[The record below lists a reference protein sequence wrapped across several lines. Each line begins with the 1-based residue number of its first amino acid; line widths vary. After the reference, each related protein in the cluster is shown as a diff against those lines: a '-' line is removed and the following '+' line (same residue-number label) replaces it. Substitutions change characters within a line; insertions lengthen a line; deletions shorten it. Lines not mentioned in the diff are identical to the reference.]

1 MMLSRLRY
9 ENKRKLAGWLF
20 VMPWVIGAL
29 LFFIQPLI
37 KSVIYSFSERMTT
50 DDGIMWM
57 KVLEGNLFQNYIDAF
72 TKDPDF
78 LFLFKEALV
87 DMLYSVPAILV
98 FSLFIAL
105 LLAREFRGRTFMRA
119 VFFLPVIITSGI
131 VIDIMQ
137 NSMAN
142 LSGNTGIENTNILN
156 NAMLIDMLLDSGLP
170 RTLVDY
176 LANFVGRVVDL
187 VWKSGVQILIFL
199 SGILSIPPTYY
210 EVSRV
215 EGATAWE
222 SFWKITFPM
231 LVPYMMI
238 TLIYTTVDLLAAY
251 DNKVMQYIVDT
262 IYTNVL
268 FGYGSAL
275 SWLYFLAVFL
285 FVGLLFLIISRFSHS
300 DTK

>member
-1 MMLSRLRY
+1 MSRLRY
-9 ENKRKLAGWLF
+9 ESKRRLAGWLF
-20 VMPWVIGAL
+20 VLPWVIGAL
-29 LFFIQPLI
+29 LFFIQPLVQ
-37 KSVIYSFSERMTT
+37 SVIYSFCERMTN
-50 DDGIMWM
+50 DEGFMWM
-57 KVLEGNLFQNYIDAF
+57 EPLTGNPFQNYIDAF

-78 LFLFKEALV
+78 LWYFKDALT
-87 DMLYSVPAILV
+87 DMVYSVPAILV
-98 FSLFIAL
+98 FSLFIGL
-105 LLAREFRGRTFMRA
+105 LLSKEFRGRTFMRA

-142 LSGNTGIENTNILN
+142 LSGNSGIENTNIFN

-170 RTLVDY
+170 RALVDY
-176 LANFVGRVVDL
+176 LATFVGRVTDL

-231 LVPYMMI
+231 MVPYMMI

-275 SWLYFLAVFL
+275 SWLYFLSVFL

>member
-1 MMLSRLRY
+1 
-9 ENKRKLAGWLF
+9 
-20 VMPWVIGAL
+20 MPWVIGAL
-29 LFFIQPLI
+29 LFFVQPLI
-37 KSVIYSFSERMTT
+37 QSAYYSFCERVAT
-50 DDGIMWM
+50 DDGSLHMAA
-57 KVLEGNLFQNYIDAF
+57 LSGNPFQNYIDAF
-72 TKDPDF
+72 VKDANF
-78 LFLFKEALV
+78 LLYFKDALA

-105 LLAREFRGRTFMRA
+105 LLSKEFYGRAFMRS

-142 LSGNTGIENTNILN
+142 LSGNSGIESNNIFN
-156 NAMLIDMLLDSGLP
+156 NVMLIDLLLESGLP
-170 RTLVDY
+170 RALVDY
-176 LANFVGRVVDL
+176 LATLVGSITDL

-210 EVSRV
+210 EVGRV

-222 SFWKITFPM
+222 AFWKITFPM
-231 LVPYMMI
+231 LIPHMMI
-238 TLIYTTVDLLAAY
+238 TLIYTAVDLLAAY

-262 IYTNVL
+262 IYTNVM

-275 SWLYFLAVFL
+275 SWLYFLSVFL
-285 FVGLLFLIISRFSHS
+285 IVGLMFLIISRFSHS

>member
-1 MMLSRLRY
+1 MSRLRY
-9 ENKRKLAGWLF
+9 ESKRKLAGWIF
-20 VMPWVIGAL
+20 VLPWVIGVL

-37 KSVIYSFSERMTT
+37 QSVIYSFCERQVT
-50 DDGIMWM
+50 DDGSLLMEP
-57 KVLEGNLFQNYIDAF
+57 LTGNPFQNYIDAF
-72 TKDPDF
+72 IKDADF
-78 LFLFKEALV
+78 LWYYKDALT

-98 FSLFIAL
+98 FSLFIGIL
-105 LLAREFRGRTFMRA
+105 LSREFRGRTFMRS

-137 NSMAN
+137 NSISN
-142 LSGNTGIENTNILN
+142 LSANSGMENSNIFN
-156 NAMLIDMLLDSGLP
+156 NVMLIDMLLESGLP

-176 LANFVGRVVDL
+176 LSTLVGRITDL

-210 EVSRV
+210 EVGRV

-222 SFWKITFPM
+222 AFWKITFPM
-231 LVPYMMI
+231 LVPHMMI
-238 TLIYTTVDLLAAY
+238 TLIYTSVDLLSAY

-262 IYTNVL
+262 IYTNVM

-275 SWLYFLAVFL
+275 SWLYFLSVFL

>member
-1 MMLSRLRY
+1 VL
-9 ENKRKLAGWLF
+9 
-20 VMPWVIGAL
+20 PWVIGAL
-29 LFFIQPLI
+29 LFFIQPLVQ
-37 KSVIYSFSERMTT
+37 SVIYSFCERMTN
-50 DDGIMWM
+50 DEGFMWM
-57 KVLEGNLFQNYIDAF
+57 EPLTGNPFQNYIDAF

-78 LFLFKEALV
+78 LWYFKDALT
-87 DMLYSVPAILV
+87 DMVYSVPAILV
-98 FSLFIAL
+98 FSLFIGL
-105 LLAREFRGRTFMRA
+105 LLSKEFRGRTFMRA

-142 LSGNTGIENTNILN
+142 LSGNSGIENTNIFN

-170 RTLVDY
+170 RALVDY
-176 LANFVGRVVDL
+176 LATFVGRVTDL

-231 LVPYMMI
+231 MVPYMMI

-275 SWLYFLAVFL
+275 SWLYFLSVFL